1 MPARVASSAATMLT
15 NLGPRSVFTA
25 STGLKLPVIGLG
37 TFLST
42 DESTLVKSLNAALEL
57 RYPLIDTAFL
67 YDNEHIIGKVLK
79 DWMDNGKLRRE
90 DIFITTKLPPQGIRV
105 EHVKEFLEKQLKALQ
120 LEYVDLYLIHHAVG
134 YKYDSTIMSG
144 SEGLDLTTDHVAVW
158 EEMEN
163 MVDAG
168 LTKYIGLSNFNVR
181 QIERIMEN
189 ARIKPS
195 NLQIELHIFQQS
207 KEEQEYCERNG
218 ILITSYATMGSMG
231 VPEGFFV
238 RKVDNPLTNA
248 DVLAIAKTHNKT
260 AAQVLLRHMIQSG
273 IAVIPKSSKLERLKE
288 NIDIFDF
295 QLSKLEM
302 LRLGVLDRGEYGRR
316 FILEGMFSHPEYPYS
331 RKTQ

>member
-105 EHVKEFLEKQLKALQ
+105 EHVKEFLEKQLKSLQ

-134 YKYDSTIMSG
+134 YKYESTIMSG

-158 EEMEN
+158 EL
-163 MVDAG
+163 DRLKFYGKCA
-168 LTKYIGLSNFNVR
+168 K
-181 QIERIMEN
+181 
-189 ARIKPS
+189 
-195 NLQIELHIFQQS
+195 LQ
-207 KEEQEYCERNG
+207 
-218 ILITSYATMGSMG
+218 
-231 VPEGFFV
+231 VP
-238 RKVDNPLTNA
+238 RTD
-248 DVLAIAKTHNKT
+248 
-260 AAQVLLRHMIQSG
+260 
-273 IAVIPKSSKLERLKE
+273 ERLTGDHTDGKT
-288 NIDIFDF
+288 DVWMD
-295 QLSKLEM
+295 
-302 LRLGVLDRGEYGRR
+302 RLMYGW
-316 FILEGMFSHPEYPYS
+316 
-331 RKTQ
+331 TD